1 VLRCILREQAVVVA
15 FDGLEEWDLAV
26 SARVLYA

>member
-1 VLRCILREQAVVVA
+1 LREQAVVVA

>member
-1 VLRCILREQAVVVA
+1 LRERAVVVA

-26 SARVLYA
+26 SASVLYA